1 MPANSSDVVHIA
13 VISTFPPRRCGIA
26 TYSRDLCATLGQ
38 LPGMAVRVAAIDEP
52 GAERSYPHQ
61 VVWRVND
68 QDASGYLRLADE
80 LADWA
85 HVVLIQH
92 EYGLFGGAA
101 GDSILQLLEAASI
114 PMVTTL
120 HTVLSRPEPAI
131 RRVTDAIC
139 ARSAAVIV
147 PGPRS
152 EAVLRMTYRTG
163 PARVVQI
170 PHGISE
176 VSSTPPV
183 GNDQFLLLGF
193 GYLGRNKGVE
203 NALAAMPYLI
213 RRYPQLRYRVVG
225 DHHPTEVRLL
235 GDAYPSRLRWLAE
248 QLKVSDRVEF
258 IQRHVSDA
266 ELSQM
271 LGEAAI
277 CVLPYVDVE
286 QAVSGTLV
294 RALGAGR
301 AVVATGFRHARE
313 LADQGAVHL
322 VPMRDPKAIAEAV
335 ELLLSDSYYR
345 QRLEDRARTISG
357 EFRWPQVARRY
368 EQVLREIAIPASA

>member
-1 MPANSSDVVHIA
+1 MPENSSDVINIA
-13 VISTFPPRRCGIA
+13 VLSTFPPRRCGIA

-38 LPGMAVRVAAIDEP
+38 LPGIAVRVAAIDEL

-61 VVWRVND
+61 VEWRVND
-68 QDASGYLRLADE
+68 QDPSEYLRLADE

-85 HVVLIQH
+85 QVVLIQH
-92 EYGLFGGAA
+92 EYGLFGGVA
-101 GDSILQLLEAASI
+101 GDSILQLLEATSI
-114 PMVTTL
+114 PVVTTL
-120 HTVLSRPEPAI
+120 HTVLSRPKPAV
-131 RRVTDAIC
+131 RRVTDSIC

-152 EAVLRMTYRTG
+152 EAVLRMAYRTG
-163 PARVVQI
+163 LARVLQI

-176 VSSTPPV
+176 VSSTPS
-183 GNDQFLLLGF
+183 GSNDQFLLLSF
-193 GYLGRNKGVE
+193 GYLGPNKGVE

-213 RRYPQLRYRVVG
+213 ERYPRLRYRVVG
-225 DHHPTEVRLL
+225 DQHPNEIRLL
-235 GDAYPSRLRWLAE
+235 GDEYPSKLRRLAR
-248 QLKVSDRVEF
+248 QLKISDQVEF

-266 ELSQM
+266 ELCQM
-271 LGEAAI
+271 LGEATI

-345 QRLEDRARTISG
+345 QRLENRARTISRQL
-357 EFRWPQVARRY
+357 RWPQVARHY
-368 EQVLREIAIPASA
+368 EQVLRETAIPVSA